1 MKYITKSFILFLVI
15 IVNFSACNKDF
26 TGSALSQQ
34 QDEEELTNLLS
45 EIEELVKGEV
55 CFDSQSWAY
64 TPIGSKPCGGPWS
77 YLAYPSTIDTTLFL
91 EKVNQLRIIEL
102 AYNTK
107 WNIRSDCSTTTIPA
121 GINCVNETAVL
132 VY

>member
-1 MKYITKSFILFLVI
+1 MKWITKPFLLLLVVI
-15 IVNFSACNKDF
+15 VSFSACNKDLS
-26 TGSALSQQ
+26 GSALSQKQ
-34 QDEEELTNLLS
+34 EAEELINLLS
-45 EIEELVKGEV
+45 EIEDLVKGQT
-55 CFDSQSWAY
+55 CIDAQSWTY

-77 YLAYPSTIDTTLFL
+77 YLAYPSTIDTSLFL
-91 EKVNQLRIIEL
+91 EKVNQLRIVEL

-107 WNIRSDCSTTTIPA
+107 WNIRSDCSSAIIPA